1 MNNLKFRAYIKSIQK
16 IVNVTEI
23 DFNNKMLTL
32 NIATNKVYPETSYWW
47 KETELAFSQVI
58 IMQSTGL
65 KDKNGKEIF
74 EGDILNCGY
83 IFTGSSFEEQDDY
96 IEDIGVVKIVNCG
109 AVVKIYEEIENLID
123 VLNTCEDIEVIG
135 NIYENKE
142 LLENE

>member
-74 EGDILNCGY
+74 EGDIVQYSDGEY
-83 IFTGSSFEEQDDY
+83 SFTGVVENSVFGIYVESKYDNYNFEDFSD
-96 IEDIGVVKIVNCG
+96 
-109 AVVKIYEEIENLID
+109 ENTRKSD
-123 VLNTCEDIEVIG
+123 VTIIG
-135 NIYENKE
+135 NIYENKG

>member
-23 DFNNKMLTL
+23 DFINKMLTL

-74 EGDILNCGY
+74 EGDILKTRTRGY
-83 IFTGSSFEEQDDY
+83 VIVRKENGNTMTTFKSGINKRTSLVLSSFLEKYQ
-96 IEDIGVVKIVNCG
+96 VVI
-109 AVVKIYEEIENLID
+109 
-123 VLNTCEDIEVIG
+123 IG
-135 NIYENKE
+135 NIYENKD
-142 LLENE
+142 LLED

>member
-1 MNNLKFRAYIKSIQK
+1 MKNLKFRAWDKRREDFRNDIFVDTNGNLYRFSK
-16 IVNVTEI
+16 ITGYGQAITYLDNEHIV
-23 DFNNKMLTL
+23 L
-32 NIATNKVYPETSYWW
+32 
-47 KETELAFSQVI
+47 
-58 IMQSTGL
+58 MQSTGF

-83 IFTGSSFEEQDDY
+83 IFTGSPFEEQDDY
-96 IEDIGVVKIVNCG
+96 IEDIGVVKIMNCG

>member
-74 EGDILNCGY
+74 EGDIVQYSDGEY
-83 IFTGSSFEEQDDY
+83 SFTGVVENSVFGIYVESKYDNYNFEDFSD
-96 IEDIGVVKIVNCG
+96 
-109 AVVKIYEEIENLID
+109 ENTRKSD
-123 VLNTCEDIEVIG
+123 VTIIG
-135 NIYENKE
+135 NIYENKG
-142 LLENE
+142 LLE